1 MKRIAFLVA
10 AALAATGLFATP
22 ATARSAPSEAFCVP
36 ESITLLGAGGT
47 SICLMAP
54 KPSIVPPFTA
64 FTEQNGSQFAWCLYS
79 EEKYGGFFVR
89 VPAFSQVRVI
99 ATFASGRPC

>member
-1 MKRIAFLVA
+1 MKRTAFLVA
-10 AALAATGLFATP
+10 AALAATGLLTTP
-22 ATARSAPSEAFCVP
+22 ATAQSEAFCIP
-36 ESITLLGAGGT
+36 ESVTLLGAGGT

-54 KPSIVPPFTA
+54 TPSIAPPFTA
-64 FTEQNGSQFAWCLYS
+64 FAEQNGSQFAWCLYS

-89 VPAFSQVRVI
+89 VPAFSQARVA